1 MSICNYLVQRS
12 KQIKRYHDWTDLL
25 LVTLFLRTIAD
36 CSTADF
42 LFFVLP
48 FLFAV
53 LPSFFPSAVFTNS
66 AQRLWTVFPK
76 CRDWRSMSPCI
87 TSSLFSGCSNLE
99 DRAAYWKLWLRQAHK
114 SLPRSCFLGCHATS
128 QRCVTSQKMAVRE
141 TKTNSTGDVSY
152 SEGQRVTQNVKHGI
166 TWKARNR
173 AKQGVRNHVRGT
185 GSSDA
190 RDEESCER
198 HARGQVK
205 RGGWNI

>member
-99 DRAAYWKLWLRQAHK
+99 DRASYWKLWLRQAQQ
-114 SLPRSCFLGCHATS
+114 SVPRSCFFGMSHNVPHVAWHSKKRLRRRLRPTLQEMS
-128 QRCVTSQKMAVRE
+128 VTARGSGSRKMGNTESRE
-141 TKTNSTGDVSY
+141 RQGIEQSKGW
-152 SEGQRVTQNVKHGI
+152 GI
-166 TWKARNR
+166 T
-173 AKQGVRNHVRGT
+173 
-185 GSSDA
+185 
-190 RDEESCER
+190 
-198 HARGQVK
+198 
-205 RGGWNI
+205 

>member
-1 MSICNYLVQRS
+1 MHWHIKNSYKGNVNRKKIHAALKFNPPPPPPTHLLPNVQGKTTETISICNYPVQRS

-25 LVTLFLRTIAD
+25 LVTLFSRTIAD

-99 DRAAYWKLWLRQAHK
+99 DRASYWKLWLRQAQQ
-114 SLPRSCFLGCHATS
+114 SVPRSCFLGCHTTS
-128 QRCVTSQKMAVRE
+128 PTLRDLPKNGCG
-141 TKTNSTGDVSY
+141 GD
-152 SEGQRVTQNVKHGI
+152 
-166 TWKARNR
+166 
-173 AKQGVRNHVRGT
+173 
-185 GSSDA
+185 
-190 RDEESCER
+190 
-198 HARGQVK
+198 
-205 RGGWNI
+205 

>member
-1 MSICNYLVQRS
+1 MHWHKKNSYKGNVNGKKNSCGSKIPPPLPPTRLLHNCPFLMFKERSTETMSICNYLVQRS
-12 KQIKRYHDWTDLL
+12 EQIKRYHDWTDLL

-48 FLFAV
+48 FLFTV

-99 DRAAYWKLWLRQAHK
+99 DRASYWKLWLRQAQQ
-114 SLPRSCFLGCHATS
+114 SVPRSCFLACHTTFPTLRDIPKNGCG
-128 QRCVTSQKMAVRE
+128 
-141 TKTNSTGDVSY
+141 GD
-152 SEGQRVTQNVKHGI
+152 
-166 TWKARNR
+166 
-173 AKQGVRNHVRGT
+173 
-185 GSSDA
+185 
-190 RDEESCER
+190 
-198 HARGQVK
+198 
-205 RGGWNI
+205 